1 MENNQKPEV
10 KVVIIS
16 DSADNET
23 ESLGLLKEKK
33 SFSLY
38 QIKSYLFI
46 ALTMAEWDID
56 VINGLFKI
64 LEIIRD
70 NVPANEAIKYLKN
83 ITKKKGTIYYE
94 RKNSSSISHGHW
106 LQ

>member
-16 DSADNET
+16 DSTDNDT

-33 SFSLY
+33 LFSLN
-38 QIKSYLFI
+38 QLKGYLFI

-56 VINGLFKI
+56 AINDLFKI
-64 LEIIRD
+64 LEMIMD
-70 NVPANEAIKYLKN
+70 NVPAK
-83 ITKKKGTIYYE
+83 
-94 RKNSSSISHGHW
+94 
-106 LQ
+106 